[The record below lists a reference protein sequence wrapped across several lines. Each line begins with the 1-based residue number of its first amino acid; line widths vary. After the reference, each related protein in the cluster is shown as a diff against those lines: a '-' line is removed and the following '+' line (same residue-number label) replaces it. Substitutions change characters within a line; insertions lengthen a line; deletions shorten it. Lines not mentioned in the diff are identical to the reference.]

1 MRSLDAGLHTATMPQ
16 ETVVAVGPSGNE
28 RPCLLEWERL
38 APHRLYRLTA
48 RLEGLDDV
56 MTESSDCFRALQE
69 VRSRL
74 EETGLKLCC
83 NGARTDAWASGMQRD
98 MGEGLVCYLLSLPRQ
113 AGRPQTVSIF
123 GSAPVD
129 SVGTVAEQE
138 VHYQRWAAS
147 SVATT

>member
-1 MRSLDAGLHTATMPQ
+1 MDTTGD
-16 ETVVAVGPSGNE
+16 E

-56 MTESSDCFRALQE
+56 ITESSDCFRAMQE
-69 VRSRL
+69 VRSPLDER
-74 EETGLKLCC
+74 GLKLCC

-113 AGRPQTVSIF
+113 ATRPQQVSIF

-129 SVGTVAEQE
+129 AVGTVAEQE
-138 VHYQRWAAS
+138 DHYQRWCTS
-147 SVATT
+147 SATSGQAEV